1 MKTGP
6 IPSQYSVR
14 ATIAALLRQ
23 GNASL
28 QHTAHRLGV
37 SPRSLQRHLMSMGTS
52 YSKMAAEARL
62 VMACH
67 LLVESDQSISSIAR
81 RVGYSEASSFSRI
94 FVRLMKISPMIYRRQ
109 QMAQRVGERYRD
121 GKRLDRPNK
130 AR

>member
-1 MKTGP
+1 
-6 IPSQYSVR
+6 
-14 ATIAALLRQ
+14 
-23 GNASL
+23 
-28 QHTAHRLGV
+28 
-37 SPRSLQRHLMSMGTS
+37 MSMGTS